1 MVAGKVVVDMP
12 ADRTVAGKAA
22 VGMPADKTV
31 AGTAVDDR
39 VVAEL
44 AVTVIVAELA
54 VIVIVALM
62 PVSDVYHKKDKKPNL
77 FGWVIHNTCKKKLK
91 RQVGCAVPH

>member
-39 VVAEL
+39 V
-44 AVTVIVAELA
+44 VAELA